1 MINEECVFVF
11 LVQCTYQLIIFII
24 NLGKFRRNIFN
35 PCVLIFIMILLTIF
49 QNLWNGW
56 HLYWRVISVL
66 LFLFSSCIFLLS
78 FTLYAKDFNFKKAF
92 RHYEDNIT
100 NPSSNIQWIFSLR
113 DWIHTHTCS
122 PGHIGTRNCV
132 FCALDNKDCQT
143 YLF

>member
-1 MINEECVFVF
+1 
-11 LVQCTYQLIIFII
+11 
-24 NLGKFRRNIFN
+24 
-35 PCVLIFIMILLTIF
+35 MILLTIF

-92 RHYEDNIT
+92 RHYEDNII

-113 DWIHTHTCS
+113 DWIYTHTCS

-132 FCALDNKDCQT
+132 FCAIDNKDCQRIFILKVRIYEVEDT
-143 YLF
+143 FLCYVMNIWLFYK